1 MNNFH
6 RTASCKILEQKC
18 HNYILLHFDSR
29 LENNAALY
37 LSEDDPN
44 QRCKR
49 KRATTFNTSNI
60 ASTSKH
66 VN

>member
-6 RTASCKILEQKC
+6 RTAE
-18 HNYILLHFDSR
+18 D
-29 LENNAALY
+29 
-37 LSEDDPN
+37 EDDPN

-49 KRATTFNTSNI
+49 KRPTTFNTSNI